1 MSKTKDLASV
11 DNIRNGL
18 INKILSIQNKEF
30 LMALDQLIASSSE
43 ESDVYELTEE
53 QELMIQMSM
62 DDISNGNFIDQD
74 QLKSKTEKWLDQ
86 KKI

>member
-1 MSKTKDLASV
+1 MSKTTDLASV

-18 INKILSIQNKEF
+18 INKILSFQNKEF

-43 ESDVYELTEE
+43 ESVVYELTEE

>member
-1 MSKTKDLASV
+1 MASV

-18 INKILSIQNKEF
+18 INKILSFQNKEF

-43 ESDVYELTEE
+43 ESVVYELTEE